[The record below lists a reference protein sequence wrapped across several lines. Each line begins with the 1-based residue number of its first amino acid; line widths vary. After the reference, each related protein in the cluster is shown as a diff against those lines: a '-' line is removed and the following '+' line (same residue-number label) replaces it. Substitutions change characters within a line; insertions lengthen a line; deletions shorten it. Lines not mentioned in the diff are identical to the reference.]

1 MSTLPPGVW
10 WAFLTAGLALA
21 VILLALGAALVIYQR
36 RFVALHR
43 RHAAGLLRAQ
53 EEERAWVARELH
65 DDVLQRIAV
74 VLLEVDGVRADAA
87 RSRAASLRAE
97 LEDLAHVV
105 RRVAN
110 HLHPAFLE
118 REGLLPA
125 LRTLAAETTERSG
138 VALEVIEEPGTAL
151 LTATPDQTLVAYR
164 IAQEAVANLVRH
176 SGASAGEVRVR
187 GGTDAFELEITDR
200 GHGFAPEQRWKT
212 GHLGLISMA
221 ERAEAAGGRLTVTS
235 QPGEG
240 TAVHLR
246 LPCRGL
252 GPA

>member
-1 MSTLPPGVW
+1 MSSVPPSVW

-65 DDVLQRIAV
+65 DDVLQRIAM
-74 VLLEVDGVRADAA
+74 VLHEVDRRDAH
-87 RSRAASLRAE
+87 AAPAKASSLRAE
-97 LEDLAHVV
+97 LEDLALVV

-118 REGLLPA
+118 REGLVPA
-125 LRTLAAETTERSG
+125 LRRLVADTTERSG
-138 VALEVIEEPGTAL
+138 VALTVVDEESATGG
-151 LTATPDQTLVAYR
+151 TATPDQALVAYR
-164 IAQEAVANLVRH
+164 VVQEALANLVRH

-187 GGTDAFELEITDR
+187 SASDALELEITDR
-200 GHGFAPEQRWKT
+200 GRGFAPEQRWKT

-221 ERAEAAGGRLTVTS
+221 ERARAAGGRLTVTS

-240 TAVHLR
+240 TAVHLW
-246 LPCRGL
+246 LPCGN
-252 GPA
+252 PA

>member
-1 MSTLPPGVW
+1 MSALPPGVW

-36 RFVALHR
+36 RFVTLHR

-65 DDVLQRIAV
+65 DDVLQRIVV
-74 VLLEVDGVRADAA
+74 VLHEVDGVRTGAA
-87 RSRAASLRAE
+87 PAGAASLRAE

-118 REGLLPA
+118 REGLVPA
-125 LRTLAAETTERSG
+125 LRSLAAETTERSG
-138 VALEVIEEPGTAL
+138 VVLEVIEEPGTVPL
-151 LTATPDQTLVAYR
+151 SVSPDQTLVAFR

-187 GGTDAFELEITDR
+187 AGTDAFELEIMDR
-200 GHGFAPEQRWKT
+200 GRGFAPEQRWKA

-221 ERAEAAGGRLTVTS
+221 ERAQGAGGRLTVTS

-240 TAVHLR
+240 TVVRLR
-246 LPCRGL
+246 LPCRGA

>member
-1 MSTLPPGVW
+1 MSALPPGVW

-43 RHAAGLLRAQ
+43 HHAAGLLRAQ

-74 VLLEVDGVRADAA
+74 VLHEVDGGAADPRHA
-87 RSRAASLRAE
+87 RAASLRAE
-97 LEDLAHVV
+97 LEDLALVV

-118 REGLLPA
+118 REGLVPA
-125 LRTLAAETTERSG
+125 LHRLATDMTGRSG
-138 VALEVIEEPGTAL
+138 VSLAIVEEPGPP
-151 LTATPDQTLVAYR
+151 LTATPDQVLVAYR
-164 IAQEAVANLVRH
+164 IAQEAIANLVRH

-187 GGTDAFELEITDR
+187 GGVDVLEMEITDGGR
-200 GHGFAPEQRWKT
+200 GMAPEERRKA

-221 ERAEAAGGRLTVTS
+221 ERARAAGGRLTITS
-235 QPGEG
+235 RPGNG
-240 TAVHLR
+240 TTVHLR
-246 LPCRGL
+246 LPFRS
-252 GPA
+252 PA

>member
-1 MSTLPPGVW
+1 MSALPPGVW

-43 RHAAGLLRAQ
+43 QHAAGLLRAQ

-74 VLLEVDGVRADAA
+74 VLYEVDRRATGGASA
-87 RSRAASLRAE
+87 RPAPPRTE
-97 LEDLAHVV
+97 LEDLAMVV

-125 LRTLAAETTERSG
+125 LQQLAAEVRDRSG
-138 VALEVIEEPGTAL
+138 VVLAVIEEPGNSPL
-151 LTATPDQTLVAYR
+151 NATTDQALVAYR
-164 IAQEAVANLVRH
+164 IAQEAIANLVRH
-176 SGASAGEVRVR
+176 SGATAGEVRLR
-187 GGTDAFELEITDR
+187 AATDAFELEIRDR
-200 GHGFAPEQRWKT
+200 GRGIAPEQRWKA
-212 GHLGLISMA
+212 GHLGL
-221 ERAEAAGGRLTVTS
+221 
-235 QPGEG
+235 
-240 TAVHLR
+240 
-246 LPCRGL
+246 
-252 GPA
+252 

>member
-1 MSTLPPGVW
+1 MSALPPGVW
-10 WAFLTAGLALA
+10 WAFLSAGLALA

-74 VLLEVDGVRADAA
+74 VLHEVDGDAA
-87 RSRAASLRAE
+87 GAATSSAAPLRAE

-118 REGLLPA
+118 REGLVPA
-125 LRTLAAETTERSG
+125 LRSLAAEMAERSG
-138 VALEVIEEPGTAL
+138 VALEVIEEPGTVPLA
-151 LTATPDQTLVAYR
+151 ATPDQTLVAYR
-164 IAQEAVANLVRH
+164 VAQEAVANLVRH
-176 SGASAGEVRVR
+176 SGASAGVVRVR
-187 GGTDAFELEITDR
+187 WGTDAFELEITDR

-212 GHLGLISMA
+212 SHLGLISMA
-221 ERAEAAGGRLTVTS
+221 ERAQGAGGRLTVTS
-235 QPGEG
+235 EPGKG
-240 TAVHLR
+240 TAVHLL
-246 LPCRGL
+246 LPSGGA

>member
-65 DDVLQRIAV
+65 DDVLQRIAM
-74 VLLEVDGVRADAA
+74 VLHEVDGGAA
-87 RSRAASLRAE
+87 GSAPDRAAPLRAE
-97 LEDLAHVV
+97 LEDLAVVV
-105 RRVAN
+105 RRVAS

-118 REGLLPA
+118 REGLVPA
-125 LRTLAAETTERSG
+125 LRRLVADATERSG
-138 VALEVIEEPGTAL
+138 VTLEVVEEPGTGP
-151 LTATPDQTLVAYR
+151 LTVTPGQALVAYR

-176 SGASAGEVRVR
+176 SGATAGEMRVR
-187 GGTDAFELEITDR
+187 GEKDAFEMEITDR

-212 GHLGLISMA
+212 GHLGLISMT
-221 ERAEAAGGRLTVTS
+221 ERAQAAGGRLTVTS

-240 TAVHLR
+240 TTVHLR
-246 LPCRGL
+246 LPCRG
-252 GPA
+252 GDPA

>member
-1 MSTLPPGVW
+1 MSTLPTGVW

-74 VLLEVDGVRADAA
+74 VLHEVDGVRPGAA
-87 RSRAASLRAE
+87 GARAASLRAE

-118 REGLLPA
+118 REGLVPA
-125 LRTLAAETTERSG
+125 LRSLAAEMTERSG
-138 VALEVIEEPGTAL
+138 VALQVVEEPGTVPL
-151 LTATPDQTLVAYR
+151 SATPDQALVAFR
-164 IAQEAVANLVRH
+164 VAQEAVANLVRH
-176 SGASAGEVRVR
+176 SGASAGEVHVR
-187 GGTDAFELEITDR
+187 AGPDSFELEITDR

-235 QPGEG
+235 LPGDG
-240 TAVHLR
+240 TVVRLR
-246 LPCRGL
+246 LPCQGP

>member
-1 MSTLPPGVW
+1 MPALPPGVW

-65 DDVLQRIAV
+65 DDVLQRLAM
-74 VLLEVDGVRADAA
+74 VLHEVDRRAAGPGGG
-87 RSRAASLRAE
+87 RAASLRAE
-97 LEDLAHVV
+97 LEDLAMVV

-125 LRTLAAETTERSG
+125 LQRLAADMRDRSG
-138 VALEVIEEPGTAL
+138 VALAVIEDPGTGPL
-151 LTATPDQTLVAYR
+151 NATTDQALVAYR
-164 IAQEAVANLVRH
+164 IAQEAIANLVRH
-176 SGASAGEVRVR
+176 SGASAGEVRLQAEN
-187 GGTDAFELEITDR
+187 DAFELEIRDR
-200 GHGFAPEQRWKT
+200 GRGFAPEQRWKA

-221 ERAEAAGGRLTVTS
+221 ERARAAGGRLTVTS
-235 QPGEG
+235 RPGEG
-240 TAVHLR
+240 TVVRLR
-246 LPCRGL
+246 LPCE